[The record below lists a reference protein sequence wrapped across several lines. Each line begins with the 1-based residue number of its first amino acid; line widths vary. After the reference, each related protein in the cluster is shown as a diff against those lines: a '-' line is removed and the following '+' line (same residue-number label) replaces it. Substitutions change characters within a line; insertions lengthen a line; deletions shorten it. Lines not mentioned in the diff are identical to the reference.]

1 MKRHSRQRYSS
12 GKLLRILL
20 SVLLISTAIP
30 SVLSAEETG
39 DSQIPKILSILDFT
53 DNSNNP
59 DFLWLSAGLADMLI
73 TDLSPSEITLVDRTD
88 LNEALA
94 EQSLALAGIT
104 DDSALQIGRMV
115 SADAILSGA
124 FALSGGKI
132 RIDAR
137 IADVITGEV
146 LSTASVNGPEGNV
159 FPLEARLALAI
170 CEALGI
176 APPPGLGNPGTV
188 SQPAAKAYYEGLA
201 LQDSGDVE
209 AAKSRFTDAANL
221 DPLYAKPRYSLEE
234 SWQLL
239 KDFRSLRQQRE
250 VNALWKKAEAL
261 KIRLAEEP
269 FISDSDLIMEA
280 YTAGSPTV
288 QTGTP
293 PADNPALG
301 SCPNPAVCL
310 WNLQIT
316 YWEIGSSSVEYFGD
330 TATEKATLQEIIRL
344 ADQADAAWPEDDW
357 LPEILYWEVMANRW
371 LEEWKEVRTGAERI
385 FIEWPDFRMAWAL
398 EDMYETAL
406 EELGS

>member
-1 MKRHSRQRYSS
+1 VVYIEDMKLYSRQIFSS
-12 GKLLRILL
+12 EKFIGVLL
-20 SVLLISTAIP
+20 SALLISAALP

-39 DSQIPKILSILDFT
+39 DSQIPKVLSILDFT
-53 DNSNNP
+53 DNSDNP
-59 DFLWLSAGLADMLI
+59 DFLWLSSGLADMLI
-73 TDLSPSEITLVDRTD
+73 TDLSPAEITLVDRAD
-88 LNEALA
+88 LNEAMA

-115 SADAILSGA
+115 SADAILAGA
-124 FALSGGKI
+124 FALSGGKL

-137 IADVITGEV
+137 IADVTTGEV
-146 LSTASVNGPEGNV
+146 LTTASVNGPETNV

-201 LQDSGDVE
+201 LQDSGDLE

-239 KDFRSLRQQRE
+239 KDFRALRQQRE
-250 VNALWKKAEAL
+250 VNTLWKKAEAL
-261 KIRLAEEP
+261 KIRLAEDP
-269 FISDSDLIMEA
+269 FISDSDLIMAA
-280 YTAGSPTV
+280 YTAGSPT
-288 QTGTP
+288 
-293 PADNPALG
+293 DNPSLG

-316 YWEIGSSSVEYFGD
+316 YWEIGSSSVEYFED

-371 LEEWKEVRTGAERI
+371 LEEWEEVRTGAERI
-385 FIEWPDFRMAWAL
+385 FIQWPDFRMAWAL
-398 EDMYETAL
+398 EDMYEIAL
-406 EELGS
+406 EKLGG